1 MSIAQKIQRI
11 VECRKNDIAPKFN
24 ALWESAKIQIEFA
37 HNLQTLL
44 DDEKWHILL
53 NKYPE
58 FMRDWQSISNSVEEY
73 INNVFTNVGVKNGDS
88 YIPKGYYE
96 AIYHKIQKD
105 TVEICITGPVS
116 TGKSVFLRAL
126 TGAPEYVIP
135 SGNSKTTAART
146 VFSNSTIKSA
156 EVLFY
161 SSKEFANILNEY
173 VCQLNKVIE
182 GGEKLGEWDINKESI
197 SEFCKRIK
205 SSKAYNPHCFG
216 KKSIPG
222 VDTGVFA
229 DLYFETFQM
238 YIDNVDQ
245 YKSWLDHKNVPLT
258 EEQIQNGE
266 LIKFVSYR
274 KSLIDDSFSCIA
286 LAVQQANVHWP
297 LVTRHK
303 EDLGAITLVDTMGIG
318 EAKFCVESDLLKI
331 VKEHADL
338 AICLCRIHSNTQN
351 PESKENS
358 SFIKVISNIRDRKLE
373 EWVYYLCNKEDSVDI
388 SDDSVET
395 LRKRIWKE
403 MQDNAEYFQ
412 LNPDYWTSIHFV
424 KEKQPNANEI
434 VNFFVNTVLGSL
446 EKTITAIDKFFV
458 DKLEGIHE
466 KNIQSRDAILESLRK
481 CISTVPYSSEIQ
493 QRKIKDI
500 DNEVDTILIEI
511 NQVLKQVRAKLFD
524 KDEQLRKNIIGSIKP
539 ILKDPE
545 IFNIYGVEGLD
556 FNIIAAFSKNFA
568 TVISAINYEVRKRD
582 GFNISWKD
590 IEQDVITNVSKRV
603 KDQNAPNLIKEIKEK
618 SEFFSRYLS
627 CACRAIFARLNDI
640 KSNWN
645 IDDPKKSCN
654 FSGRELEFFID
665 KREELYKAIWEKM
678 SSSSEK
684 VGVSEKDVTT
694 VKDELCKAVME
705 VLSSHSI
712 IAVSSDKSSLMAF
725 VDFVKLVDSKDLS
738 QEVREFVE
746 LTINLP
752 NIVDDQTG
760 KDLRLNLL
768 SVNLNYSDEITAA
781 KSTWE
786 CLFNLDMNLRKGLL
800 VKYEKTFEAYNVFV
814 NLVTPLYDRVFCV
827 NQNEEGK
834 LNSDAYKDFKA
845 YIRNKV
851 TQNYEKKDYV
861 KCAEAAKNFREICK

>member
-11 VECRKNDIAPKFN
+11 VECRQNDIAPKFN
-24 ALWESAKIQIEFA
+24 TLWESAKIQIEFA

-53 NKYPE
+53 REYPE
-58 FMRDWQSISNSVEEY
+58 FMRGWQSISTSVEEY
-73 INNVFTNVGVKNGDS
+73 INNVFTNVGVKNGDL

-146 VFSNSTIKSA
+146 VFSNSATKSA
-156 EVLFY
+156 QVSFY
-161 SSKEFANILNEY
+161 TTKEFANILNEY
-173 VCQLNKVIE
+173 VCQLNKVLDGVKFE
-182 GGEKLGEWDINKESI
+182 EWDITKENI

-205 SSKAYNPHCFG
+205 NNKAYNPHCFG
-216 KKSIPG
+216 KNSIPG

-245 YKSWLDHKNVPLT
+245 YKSWLDHGKVSLT
-258 EEQIQNGE
+258 EQQIENGE

-286 LAVQQANVHWP
+286 LAVQQADVHWP
-297 LVTRHK
+297 LVTQND
-303 EDLGAITLVDTMGIG
+303 EDLGAIKLVDTMGIG

-351 PESKENS
+351 PELKENS
-358 SFIKVISNIRDRKLE
+358 SFIKVLSNIRDRKLE
-373 EWVYYLCNKEDSVDI
+373 EWVYYLCNKEDSVEI
-388 SDDSVET
+388 SDETVEK
-395 LRKRIWKE
+395 LRKQIWKE
-403 MQDNAEYFQ
+403 MQNNAEFFQ
-412 LNPDYWTSIHFV
+412 LNPAYWASIPFV
-424 KEKQPNANEI
+424 KDKQPNANEI

-446 EKTITAIDKFFV
+446 EKTITDIDEFFV
-458 DKLEGIHE
+458 EKLDDIHRDNIKSQNDILDSLSE
-466 KNIQSRDAILESLRK
+466 CITILPTFSDVQKNKE
-481 CISTVPYSSEIQ
+481 
-493 QRKIKDI
+493 I
-500 DNEVDTILIEI
+500 DNEVDVILIDI
-511 NQVLKQVRAKLFD
+511 NQALKSVRARLFD
-524 KDEQLRKNIIGSIKP
+524 KDEQLRQNIIDSIKP

-545 IFNIYGVEGLD
+545 LFNIYGVEGLD
-556 FNIIAAFSKNFA
+556 FDIRAAFSKIFA

-582 GFNISWKD
+582 GVNMSWKD
-590 IEQDVITNVSKRV
+590 IEQDVISNVSKKV
-603 KDQNAPNLIKEIKEK
+603 KEQNVPNLIKDQ

-627 CACRAIFARLNDI
+627 SACRAIIASLNYI
-640 KSNWN
+640 KSNLN
-645 IDDPKKSCN
+645 IDDPKRSCN
-654 FSGRELEFFID
+654 FSGRELEFFIE
-665 KREELYKAIWEKM
+665 KREELYGAIWEKM
-678 SSSSEK
+678 SLSSEK
-684 VGVSEKDVTT
+684 VGVSDKDVAI
-694 VKDELCKAVME
+694 VKDELCKAVID
-705 VLSSHSI
+705 VLSSHSVI
-712 IAVSSDKSSLMAF
+712 DVSSDRSSLVTF
-725 VDFVKLVDSKDLS
+725 VDFVKLIDSKDLS
-738 QEVREFVE
+738 REVREFVE
-746 LTINLP
+746 SSINLP
-752 NIVDDQTG
+752 EIVDDQTG
-760 KDLRLNLL
+760 KELRLNLL

-827 NQNEEGK
+827 NQNEKGK

-845 YIRNKV
+845 YIRNMV
-851 TQNYEKKDYV
+851 AQNYEKKDSV
-861 KCAEAAKNFREICK
+861 KCAEAAKEFRKICK